1 MGAFVK
7 SLVMFCVAFL
17 FVATGLYGQE
27 NKEYNNSVK
36 NQKAFVISVSFFVI
50 LNIVLGCSSQPVTDL
65 ILKGLLMLE

>member
-1 MGAFVK
+1 
-7 SLVMFCVAFL
+7 MFALAISTILNAMYFL
-17 FVATGLYGQE
+17 RTVIRIYMPE